1 MAKSNPI
8 TESSVQTDRLKLIIA
23 ILIIGTIS
31 AIIYSY
37 SRFAFIGNYAPR
49 YDGFVH
55 PATSIFCDFYSIY
68 GYYPSL
74 GYGIQTNYFPGIF
87 LVLKSVAILGLGNPY
102 YAVQYLLAFYLLF
115 LISYLWISFSS
126 IHTTD
131 RILGVFA
138 LIACNY
144 PVLFTFHTANFE
156 LLCYLLIAYAYLLND
171 RNKIN
176 GAATLIGIAA
186 TIKLYP
192 ILFLAPLINKKNW
205 FKVGLIGGISFLVF
219 SFLSFCLGGN
229 PFDNFQ
235 TWLTTTR
242 KGMAFYSDMMVY
254 SYNGTYFGHSI
265 LNAIRT
271 VTGPAW
277 DIRPIF
283 PAYYFIAAIFV
294 LLGIAACINAKQIWM
309 KTLLIACVLSLFP
322 ATSQDYK
329 LLYFM
334 IPLLQLMKMPI
345 ENSRVKTF
353 IILIC
358 LLLIPKTYFYFHGNI
373 FNNANS
379 ILNAIIIAILYFSSM
394 FIVLRNRNSVVPNR
408 N

>member
-1 MAKSNPI
+1 MAKSKPSIQNSI
-8 TESSVQTDRLKLIIA
+8 QTDHLKLIIT

-49 YDGFVH
+49 FDGFVH
-55 PATSIFCDFYSIY
+55 PATSIFCDFYAIFA
-68 GYYPSL
+68 YYPSL

-87 LVLKSVAILGLGNPY
+87 AALKTVQILGLGNPY

-115 LISYLWISFSS
+115 LISYLWISLSP
-126 IHTTD
+126 IRTLD
-131 RILGVFA
+131 RVLGVFA

-156 LLCYLLIAYAYLLND
+156 LLCFLLVAYAFFLSD
-171 RNKIN
+171 RNRIN
-176 GAATLIGIAA
+176 GAASLIGIAA

-192 ILFLAPLINKKNW
+192 ILFLAPLITKKNW
-205 FKVGLIGGISFLVF
+205 FRIGLVGSASFIVF

-277 DIRPIF
+277 DIKPIF

-294 LLGIAACINAKQIWM
+294 LLGIAACLNAKQLWI

-329 LLYFM
+329 LLYYM
-334 IPLLQLMKMPI
+334 IPLLQLMKMPA
-345 ENSRVKTF
+345 ENFKVKAF
-353 IILIC
+353 MILIC

-379 ILNAIIIAILYFSSM
+379 ILNAAIIAILYCSALFM
-394 FIVLRNRNSVVPNR
+394 TLKNRDLTDQVKN
-408 N
+408 